1 MKHHR
6 FLGKGWKNFLISKR
20 PVIFFNIF
28 MILIVYVIVVY
39 LFNVEKIQSLL
50 ERCPKV
56 KIWKKEKKY
65 EQMSRKELF
74 M

>member
-1 MKHHR
+1 
-6 FLGKGWKNFLISKR
+6 
-20 PVIFFNIF
+20 

-50 ERCPKV
+50 KICPKV

-65 EQMSRKELF
+65 EQMSRKEFF